1 MLYSKRAFVYVC
13 SLPASATWKSK
24 YLRDSAHHKK
34 RRRQHHRTTTTKCGN
49 GSTGGRSSVT
59 HAGATAPGLIRCTN
73 HEAQTHTQPQP
84 YAPQPAPSTRHQGG
98 FGVKR
103 KAHGAWGLGGPAPR
117 PASPTASNQPVLQ
130 PAQPRGLAVPL
141 RPNTC
146 SAEGIGPRKG
156 KGRAEEAPSLLPRL
170 LSPLVGSTPQNF
182 RSLRRWG
189 LLCCI

>member
-1 MLYSKRAFVYVC
+1 VA
-13 SLPASATWKSK
+13 
-24 YLRDSAHHKK
+24 
-34 RRRQHHRTTTTKCGN
+34 
-49 GSTGGRSSVT
+49 

-73 HEAQTHTQPQP
+73 PHTVTAICTAASSQHPPPGGVRGKAQSARRLGPRWPPSPGFPNNQ
-84 YAPQPAPSTRHQGG
+84 QPAT
-98 FGVKR
+98 
-103 KAHGAWGLGGPAPR
+103 
-117 PASPTASNQPVLQ
+117 SPCYNQLSQ
-130 PAQPRGLAVPL
+130 GLAVPL

-170 LSPLVGSTPQNF
+170 LWLGSTPQKF